1 MRWENMTAEAKQ
13 KTLSRFHRALNRKL
27 FAGELKEVLL
37 YADFVDGTDGGIISA
52 FMCGENG
59 HNCIFMTGLYEN
71 MIERFATVKGQT
83 LFCVVVLLHEMIH
96 QYCYEHGIDGKEH
109 ADHGERFKE
118 IAAAHGLV
126 SCYDK
131 SGVYYNRAAP
141 VLAEAIKY
149 YRFG

>member
-13 KTLSRFHRALNRKL
+13 KTLSRFHRALNRRL
-27 FAGELKEVLL
+27 FGGELKEVLL
-37 YADFVDGTDGGIISA
+37 YADFVDGTDGGILGGFGCDSSR
-52 FMCGENG
+52 EW
-59 HNCIFMTGLYEN
+59 IFMTGLYEKW
-71 MIERFATVKGQT
+71 IERFATVKGQT
-83 LFCVVVLLHEMIH
+83 LFCVIVLLHEMIH

-126 SCYDK
+126 SCYADN
-131 SGVYYNRAAP
+131 GDYYNRAAP
-141 VLAEAIKY
+141 VLAEATKY

>member
-1 MRWENMTAEAKQ
+1 MRWESMSREAKIH
-13 KTLSRFHRALNRKL
+13 TISRFHRALNRRL
-27 FAGELKEVLL
+27 FGGELKEVLL
-37 YADFVDGTDGGIISA
+37 YADFVDGTAEGVFSGFGCDSSR
-52 FMCGENG
+52 EW
-59 HNCIFMTGLYEN
+59 IFMTGLFEN
-71 MIERFATVKGQT
+71 MIERFATVKGQK
-83 LFCVVVLLHEMIH
+83 LFCAIVLMHEMIH

-126 SCYDK
+126 SCYD
-131 SGVYYNRAAP
+131 SNGDYYNRAAP

>member
-1 MRWENMTAEAKQ
+1 MKWENMTTEAKQ
-13 KTLSRFHRALNRKL
+13 KTLSRFHRSLNRRL

-59 HNCIFMTGLYEN
+59 HNCIFMTGLYEKW
-71 MIERFATVKGQT
+71 IERFATVKGQT
-83 LFCVVVLLHEMIH
+83 LFCVIVLLHEMIH

-109 ADHGERFKE
+109 ADHGERFKR

-126 SCYDK
+126 SCYADN
-131 SGVYYNRAAP
+131 GDYYNRAAP
-141 VLAEAIKY
+141 VLAEATKY